1 MERPLG
7 DLAAA
12 LLDIGAGGVGH
23 VLALLPGHR
32 LVLDPGHLLVHLL
45 GHGLGGLSKVL
56 ADADFL

>member
-7 DLAAA
+7 DLAVA

-23 VLALLPGHR
+23 VLLPGHR

>member
-7 DLAAA
+7 DLAVA

-45 GHGLGGLSKVL
+45 GGLSKVL

>member
-7 DLAAA
+7 DLTVA
-12 LLDIGAGGVGH
+12 LLDIGVGH